1 MIVRVSKFGL
11 AWVALLLAIAP
22 LAVRPVHADAGD
34 GPWVVT
40 VIKGKDHI
48 DPLAGAMYTVDTAAN
63 TLYGPFLQGQ
73 LGTPAGGLLDVA
85 VTANCATALVSN
97 LGDQKVFFVDVA
109 HPTSPHLLGSVDL
122 PMFAGDIA
130 TTPNCKFTLIT
141 DGGFSNQLVSVN
153 IATRTLV
160 EARDLGSN
168 VAQAVA
174 IAPDGTVIVADYWNG
189 QVHTLTIDGS
199 GNLTPVT
206 SYVLPSTPAQALPW
220 PVNVDVAP
228 DGQTVIVCYAQDDS
242 VGVYQITSPGILTF
256 RGNVSGLPA
265 ALDAAGNV
273 VSGEQSVAFSAD
285 GSQAYIITNEL
296 HTPPPEFGELP
307 DRISVLNIT
316 APGEVSLNTAGAAT
330 LLNHSNVGTPPL
342 YGVDV
347 LAVASSKLY
356 VGNPTTDN
364 PVNDLQ
370 VVDLTDYSVS
380 SLPAGTL
387 EGESPMGVA
396 TFAPATLTVET
407 IGAGTG
413 WVSGA
418 PTACD
423 PDGIYCGADCT
434 ETYYTGTVITLT
446 AHPGVEP
453 YFFVGWSGD
462 CSGAKSTTTVTMD
475 ADKTCTAT
483 FGYPVGGIA
492 VPVNKLELLALRLCS
507 GQAPWLGMAALV
519 VLAALTVALV
529 RRRRA

>member
-380 SLPAGTL
+380 SLPVGTL

-413 WVSGA
+413 WVSGD

-446 AHPGVEP
+446 AHPGLES
-453 YFFVGWSGD
+453 YFVSWSGD
-462 CSGAKSTTTVTMD
+462 CSGTERTTQVTMD
-475 ADKTCTAT
+475 GDKTCTAT
-483 FGYPVGGIA
+483 FGYPVGGLI
-492 VPVNKLELLALRLCS
+492 VPVSKLELVSPWMGLVIFAGLA
-507 GQAPWLGMAALV
+507 GLGV
-519 VLAALTVALV
+519 TLA
-529 RRRRA
+529 RRRRG